1 METQEI
7 IAALEKVQG
16 NVNHAFDEGLCK
28 HEALED
34 VQERLADLLDKLR

>member
-7 IAALEKVQG
+7 MRPRERAGI
-16 NVNHAFDEGLCK
+16 VNHAFDEGLCK

-34 VQERLADLLDKLR
+34 MQERLPVLLDKLL